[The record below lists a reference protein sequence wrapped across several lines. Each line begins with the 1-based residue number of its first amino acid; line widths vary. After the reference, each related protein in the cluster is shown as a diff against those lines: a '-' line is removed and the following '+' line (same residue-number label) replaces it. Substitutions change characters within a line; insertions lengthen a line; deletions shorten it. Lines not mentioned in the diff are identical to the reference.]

1 MRAFLVVNCQSAL
14 VWLALRSCSQAA
26 ISSMRICLLGM
37 RRSRHW
43 DVRTPSSDVGQI
55 EPAAVFWS
63 VVPFE
68 ALDQAPGFDG
78 RKGFV
83 ECSLAVD
90 AEIVLDQNDGLGVR
104 EVDVGQVFQDA
115 SVIHGGM
122 AICDLDVAPAFE
134 RSKHHE
140 EIGGAIALVL
150 VIETG
155 RASRFHRGR
164 HARFGNE
171 LLRGLVEANQRT
183 IAVAWPRVDG
193 QHVFHSGYERA
204 VGRRRDD
211 PVLAAMGLKS
221 VFLSA
226 RPIVL
231 SLARST
237 MPSSTTLFSNNRKV
251 QRARPL
257 GGLEQAKAISLASF
271 SPSKIRATAG
281 VARGLRLNTAS
292 KPSST
297 SCLRTR

>member
-1 MRAFLVVNCQSAL
+1 M
-14 VWLALRSCSQAA
+14 
-26 ISSMRICLLGM
+26 
-37 RRSRHW
+37 
-43 DVRTPSSDVGQI
+43 
-55 EPAAVFWS
+55 
-63 VVPFE
+63 
-68 ALDQAPGFDG
+68 
-78 RKGFV
+78 
-83 ECSLAVD
+83 D

-122 AICDLDVAPAFE
+122 AICELDVAPAFE

-150 VIETG
+150 IIETG
-155 RASRFHRGR
+155 RASRFHRDW

-183 IAVAWPRVDG
+183 IAVAWPRIDG

-204 VGRRRDD
+204 VGLRRDD
-211 PVLAAMGLKS
+211 PVLAAVGLEWG
-221 VFLSA
+221 FLSP
-226 RPIVL
+226 RPIL
-231 SLARST
+231 LALARST
-237 MPSSTTLFSNNRKV
+237 MPSATTLASNSRKV

-281 VARGLRLNTAS
+281 IARGLRRS
-292 KPSST
+292 RSSPLSLT
-297 SCLRTR
+297 TYFFTEISFAGHDCLPRQSLATKANH

>member
-43 DVRTPSSDVGQI
+43 DVRTARLGQI

-68 ALDQAPGFDG
+68 ALDQTPGFDG
-78 RKGFV
+78 REGFV

-90 AEIVLDQNDGLGVR
+90 AEIVLDQNDSLGVR

-140 EIGGAIALVL
+140 EIG
-150 VIETG
+150 
-155 RASRFHRGR
+155 
-164 HARFGNE
+164 
-171 LLRGLVEANQRT
+171 
-183 IAVAWPRVDG
+183 
-193 QHVFHSGYERA
+193 
-204 VGRRRDD
+204 
-211 PVLAAMGLKS
+211 
-221 VFLSA
+221 
-226 RPIVL
+226 
-231 SLARST
+231 
-237 MPSSTTLFSNNRKV
+237 
-251 QRARPL
+251 
-257 GGLEQAKAISLASF
+257 
-271 SPSKIRATAG
+271 
-281 VARGLRLNTAS
+281 
-292 KPSST
+292 
-297 SCLRTR
+297 

>member
-1 MRAFLVVNCQSAL
+1 MLK
-14 VWLALRSCSQAA
+14 
-26 ISSMRICLLGM
+26 
-37 RRSRHW
+37 
-43 DVRTPSSDVGQI
+43 
-55 EPAAVFWS
+55 
-63 VVPFE
+63 
-68 ALDQAPGFDG
+68 FDASIFG
-78 RKGFV
+78 GELPV
-83 ECSLAVD
+83 
-90 AEIVLDQNDGLGVR
+90 GLGV
-104 EVDVGQVFQDA
+104 
-115 SVIHGGM
+115 
-122 AICDLDVAPAFE
+122 
-134 RSKHHE
+134 
-140 EIGGAIALVL
+140 GAIALVL

-155 RASRFHRGR
+155 RASRFHRHR

-171 LLRGLVEANQRT
+171 LLRDLVEANQRT

-204 VGRRRDD
+204 VGLRRDD
-211 PVLAAMGLKS
+211 PVLAAMGLKN

-237 MPSSTTLFSNNRKV
+237 MPSSTTLFSNSRKV

-281 VARGLRLNTAS
+281 IARGLRLNTAS

>member
-1 MRAFLVVNCQSAL
+1 
-14 VWLALRSCSQAA
+14 
-26 ISSMRICLLGM
+26 
-37 RRSRHW
+37 
-43 DVRTPSSDVGQI
+43 
-55 EPAAVFWS
+55 
-63 VVPFE
+63 
-68 ALDQAPGFDG
+68 
-78 RKGFV
+78 
-83 ECSLAVD
+83 
-90 AEIVLDQNDGLGVR
+90 
-104 EVDVGQVFQDA
+104 
-115 SVIHGGM
+115 M

-155 RASRFHRGR
+155 RASRFHRDR

-204 VGRRRDD
+204 VGLRRDD
-211 PVLAAMGLKS
+211 PVLTAIGLKS
-221 VFLSA
+221 DFLSA

-237 MPSSTTLFSNNRKV
+237 MPSSTTLFSNSRKV

-257 GGLEQAKAISLASF
+257 GGLEQAKQGRALAERMCSACHAVGRRGK
-271 SPSKIRATAG
+271 SPHVGAPPFRVLGRRVELDTFTD
-281 VARGLRLNTAS
+281 RLREGLRSDHPDMPTFRFTREDARALLLY
-292 KPSST
+292 
-297 SCLRTR
+297 LRSIQAP

>member
-1 MRAFLVVNCQSAL
+1 MDLSWISAL
-14 VWLALRSCSQAA
+14 APWLLTRETAL
-26 ISSMRICLLGM
+26 LL
-37 RRSRHW
+37 
-43 DVRTPSSDVGQI
+43 VG
-55 EPAAVFWS
+55 
-63 VVPFE
+63 
-68 ALDQAPGFDG
+68 
-78 RKGFV
+78 GFV
-83 ECSLAVD
+83 
-90 AEIVLDQNDGLGVR
+90 
-104 EVDVGQVFQDA
+104 VGIF
-115 SVIHGGM
+115 SVIIGGGFF
-122 AICDLDVAPAFE
+122 ICDLDVAPAFE

-164 HARFGNE
+164 HARFGSE

-183 IAVAWPRVDG
+183 IAVAWPRVYG

-204 VGRRRDD
+204 VGLRRDD
-211 PVLAAMGLKS
+211 PVLAAMGVES

-281 VARGLRLNTAS
+281 IARGLRLNTAS